1 MDIRNVLI
9 TYWEL
14 LIKGQGTPKE
24 LMDAL
29 AGEIE
34 SIIKQ

>member
-14 LIKGQGTPKE
+14 LIKAQDTPKNI
-24 LMDAL
+24 MDAL
-29 AGEIE
+29 AAEIA
-34 SIIKQ
+34 SIISE

>member
-14 LIKGQGTPKE
+14 LLKGQMTPKE
-24 LMDAL
+24 AL
-29 AGEIE
+29 DSLAAEI
-34 SIIKQ
+34 SAIIK